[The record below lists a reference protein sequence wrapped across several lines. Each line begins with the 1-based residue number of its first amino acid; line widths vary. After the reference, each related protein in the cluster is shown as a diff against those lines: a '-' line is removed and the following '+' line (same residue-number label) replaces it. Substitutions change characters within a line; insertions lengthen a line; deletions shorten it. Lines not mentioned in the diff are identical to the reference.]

1 MVKTKITANYATYKN
16 EKRLK
21 ALKQSIESIIDQV
34 DLVRVRYNGSIHD
47 RHMFESIEQMPKV
60 EFYCGHDLTDLGKFY
75 GLTFLKNEYFF
86 TCDDDIIYPP
96 DYVKRTCMFIDRHR
110 CVVTYNGRSLKNETG
125 YYSGAHIIFDYR
137 RQQVSEQVVD
147 VPGTGVMAFRTD
159 YFCPVEILDSPY
171 RKMADLVFALEARK
185 EKKRI
190 LCLKRSAG
198 WIRGIH
204 MKGIWHEFNEG
215 PRRKP
220 EVEQIRLMKQILNY
234 GK

>member
-1 MVKTKITANYATYKN
+1 MKTRITANYATYKN

-34 DLVRVRYNGSIHD
+34 DVVRVRYNGSIHD
-47 RHMFESIEQMPKV
+47 RHMFEGIERMPKV
-60 EFYCGHDLTDLGKFY
+60 EFYCGEDLTDLGKFY

-86 TCDDDIIYPP
+86 SCDDDIIYPP
-96 DYVKRTCMFIDRHR
+96 DYVKRTCALIDRHH
-110 CVVTYNGRSLKNETG
+110 CIVTYNGRVLRNENA
-125 YYSGAHIIFDYR
+125 YYGGAHVLFDYR
-137 RQQVSEQVVD
+137 RQQVTESVVD

-159 YFCPVEILDSPY
+159 YFCPVEILGSPY
-171 RKMADLVFALEARK
+171 MKMADLVFALEARK

-190 LCLKRSAG
+190 ICLKRSAG
-198 WIRGIH
+198 WIRSIH